1 MRRYLA
7 ALLLIP
13 LLDAA
18 VMVGLVAVV
27 GAELVVLAVVLTAL
41 VGMLLVRAEGRHTLR
56 QLQVKLGEGT
66 LPTDELTDGGLLLI
80 AGAFL
85 LTPGLVTDTVGLLLV
100 LPPTRYPIRTALLR
114 WVIRP
119 YLERRTKGFASGNVY
134 IGGFPGSDGDASGA
148 GGFVGGPGGRGGP
161 GGPGGSGGPGA
172 SGGGAD
178 GSRSGSDGGRGD
190 DVTIDLGEDD
200 YTVESGTS
208 VDIDEE

>member
-56 QLQVKLGEGT
+56 QLQVKLAEGT

-85 LTPGLVTDTVGLLLV
+85 LTPGLVTDAVGLLLV

-119 YLERRTKGFASGNVY
+119 YLERRTGGFASGNVY
-134 IGGFPGSDGDASGA
+134 VGGFPGSDGDASGA
-148 GGFVGGPGGRGGP
+148 GGFVGGGPGGP

-178 GSRSGSDGGRGD
+178 GGGSGPEGSRGGD
-190 DVTIDLGEDD
+190 DVTIDLGDDD
-200 YTVESGTS
+200 YTVEGGTS
-208 VDIDEE
+208 VDIDGDE